1 MGLLSNLEIKEQDF
15 SQKFNTPGIKKVTFD
30 KVELE
35 QDVTDD
41 YKNSYEVVINLLF
54 NQFNETGEEGFVP
67 SYAEIPFRLKNSND
81 EKEFKNYFIN
91 ISQVLACFFN
101 GKQTEALMYL
111 RKNDSSWAKLAEAIT
126 SLFAKNPI
134 YYLKIRR
141 GVITSTGKV
150 FHNVNIRAN
159 NPCLH
164 TDPTKIFYSDER
176 DNDRIPENSTAGM
189 VKAQMGE
196 EIKSDDMPF

>member
-1 MGLLSNLEIKEQDF
+1 MALFDSVEIKEQDF

-67 SYAEIPFRLKNSND
+67 SFAKIEFKLKNSND
-81 EKEFKNYFIN
+81 EKEFKSFLLSMSN
-91 ISQVLACFFN
+91 VLACFFDGKPLEATN
-101 GKQTEALMYL
+101 FIKKQT
-111 RKNDSSWAKLAEAIT
+111 SWKKLAEAIS

-159 NPCLH
+159 HPCLH
-164 TDPTKIFYSDER
+164 TDPSKIFYSDER